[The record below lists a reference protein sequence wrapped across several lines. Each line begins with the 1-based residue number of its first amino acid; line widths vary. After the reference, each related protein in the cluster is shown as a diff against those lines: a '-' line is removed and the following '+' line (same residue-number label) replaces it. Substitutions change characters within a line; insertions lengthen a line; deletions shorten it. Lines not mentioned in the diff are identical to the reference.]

1 MGSRKPETQIGAIV
15 QRFLEETFEG
25 VKIVA
30 VNVRARTDAEG
41 DQVYDIHV
49 IVGPGSRELDPRKLA
64 GLVRRIR
71 PSLEEAGEHGFPV
84 FSFIDQSELGK
95 LKPEF
100 A

>member
-1 MGSRKPETQIGAIV
+1 MGARRPETRIAAIV
-15 QRFLEETFEG
+15 KRFLDETFEG
-25 VKIVA
+25 VTIVA
-30 VNVRARTDAEG
+30 VNVRTRTDAEG
-41 DQVYDIHV
+41 DAVYDIHV
-49 IVGPGSRELDPRKLA
+49 VVGPGSRALDPKKLA

-71 PSLEEAGEHGFPV
+71 PNLEEAGEHGFPV